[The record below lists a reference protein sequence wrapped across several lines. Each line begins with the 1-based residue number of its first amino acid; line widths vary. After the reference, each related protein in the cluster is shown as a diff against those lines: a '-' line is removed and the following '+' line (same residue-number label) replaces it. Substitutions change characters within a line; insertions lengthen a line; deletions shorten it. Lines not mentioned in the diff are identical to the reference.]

1 MEPVTVVDYHTAG
14 EPFRIVLAGAP
25 AMEGATVLAKRAWL
39 AEHGDEVRRLIINE
53 PRGHADQYGCFVVEP
68 DDGGAEFGLI
78 FFHKDGYSTA
88 CGHGTIA
95 AATWAFESG
104 RVMGTEGVNHLVLDV
119 PSGRVRTRVELEGG
133 RVGPVTFV
141 NVPAFVTAT
150 GVGLDTV
157 SVDVSYGGAFYA
169 SVDSSQLGFDV
180 SPTNVDRFI
189 AAGRSIKAELAGHPS
204 VEHPTDERL
213 SGLYGVI
220 FYDRLAPRHQRN
232 ITVFADGEVD
242 RSPCGSGTSA
252 RLAVLHAAGEL
263 DTGTTFIHDSVIG
276 SRFEARVVEETHA
289 HGLPAV
295 ITEVTG
301 TAHRTGTA
309 TFTLDPDDAL
319 GLGFQLR

>member
-1 MEPVTVVDYHTAG
+1 MDPVSVVDYHTAG
-14 EPFRIVLAGAP
+14 EPFRIVVGGAP
-25 AMEGATVLAKRAWL
+25 PMRGGSVLAKREHL
-39 AEHGDEVRRLIINE
+39 ADHADDVRQLIINE

-150 GVGLDTV
+150 EVGLDV
-157 SVDVSYGGAFYA
+157 ADVAVSYGGAFYA
-169 SVDSSQLGFDV
+169 SVDASQLGLDV
-180 SPTNVDRFI
+180 TPTNVDRFI
-189 AAGRSIKAELAGHPS
+189 GAGRAIKAELAGHPS
-204 VEHPTDERL
+204 VEHPEDERL

-220 FYDRLAPRHQRN
+220 FYDRLDQRHQRN
-232 ITVFADGEVD
+232 ITVFADGQVD

-252 RLAVLHAAGEL
+252 RIAVLHAAGEL
-263 DTGTTFIHDSVIG
+263 DTGTTFVHDSVIG
-276 SRFEARVVEETHA
+276 SRFEARIVEETQA

-309 TFTLDPDDAL
+309 TFTLDPDDTL